1 MKTHL
6 QKSILVSFLTLLC
19 LGLGQ
24 QVSSQ
29 VTGDF
34 RSTSTGTWST
44 STTWQR
50 YNGATWDASGAGS
63 NNPGQTPTS
72 TNAVWIQTAHVVTL
86 TANASCN
93 DLHIASSTTST
104 PSATTLGRVALAT
117 FTLNVSGKLR
127 NYFAALNT
135 IPGTSQ
141 ANGYS
146 IYPFTNTSGKV
157 SIVGTT
163 RTVFVSGEWGA
174 TITTPATGA
183 FPLEVNLNDNTQT
196 ATFSTN
202 TKSTSFNLVTGIV
215 LCTTVSTDNGTIG
228 QGDVTIASGT
238 TLSSAA
244 TSNNVFQRTG
254 SSRSGTLT
262 ISGTL
267 RLSAGTPQFSV
278 NSVTNTGTVEYSNT
292 GTQTFITATN
302 SGASMNYTNLVIS
315 GSGVKTLSSATAVSG
330 TTTVN
335 TGCTLGTGAFTLTNN
350 GTATINGSFRLDQG
364 GWGGNVGTYNYGSTG
379 TLIFNNSSGLY
390 GVNTGDTWWPTTNG
404 PINVTV
410 LGTGINMNVA
420 RTVPSSGTTGIFSIS
435 TGTVNAIQGTAL
447 TLNGTLQIN
456 NGGTFQTTPTFG
468 ASSTLIYNTLTYTT
482 NNEWTGGATPS
493 VAAGSGIPANVQVL
507 SGTVTLAGGRGVPG
521 NVTITAGGLILNA
534 SSGDLYLGGNLTHS
548 GITWT
553 NNSRA
558 VVFVGTGTSI
568 INTSANSGVHFFDY
582 LLVNKSSGSV
592 QIGATTNVTLNTTAG
607 SVLQFLNAGTLDLNG
622 RTLTMNNNGGNILAD
637 GNTGGTTKSIVS
649 TTGTGT
655 IAITNVKTA
664 SGTAGGTLSTSAAVN
679 WILTGGMNFGGVTT
693 VNGTLQLNGG
703 GFVTTNAPIY
713 GTGSL
718 LKYNSAANPFNRTTE
733 WSASSGAG
741 YPYNVQISNNTTLSP
756 GGTSNTGVALNVAN
770 NLTID
775 SGSNLYMD
783 YGGNNMTVPLIVN
796 NDLTI
801 TGNLSASGASGGDI
815 IVNGNWIRT
824 GTFGPNGRAVFFQGT
839 NAQSV
844 TGATTF
850 DFLLIDK
857 TAGSVILNNNI
868 TANQTVTFTA
878 PNVANFITGSNKVI
892 IANTGS
898 VTRTGLGH
906 VNGNLQKNIPTGTN
920 SRTFEIGD
928 ATIYTPVI
936 TAYTGVTGAG
946 DITVST
952 TVLDHPQITA
962 SSIGNPKSVNR
973 YYSIANSGVTGGSY
987 NPTFTFVAGDVD
999 GGAATSNFIVA
1010 NYIMPTWTNL
1020 TAGTRTSTTT
1030 QATGVTVYGDFQ
1042 IGENVLTTWTAGAS
1056 TTAWATSGN
1065 WSSSVPNADSKVVI
1079 ASASFYPEITTTVAA
1094 YAIDVAASTSLTVKS
1109 GGNITLTDKIANAG
1123 TITVENNANLVQV
1136 NTTLNTGSGSTV
1148 VKRNTA
1154 ALMRQDYVMWSAPV
1168 SGQQLQ
1174 AFTPQT
1180 LSTRFYT
1187 FDGSLGSAGQYVATS
1202 ATGNF
1207 NTGIGYLIRLP
1218 NSHPATPTI
1227 WSGTFTGGN
1236 ANNGTQTQSSL
1247 TAGRYYAVGNPF
1259 PSTISADDFIN
1270 DNFLTEAIYFWR
1282 KTNNT
1287 VTSSYATYTLAGGV
1301 SNSGGD
1307 PLLMIP
1313 NGNIQV
1319 GQGFIARVPAS
1330 RSTLAFTNTM
1340 RVINNGNQF
1349 FRTLE
1354 DRSRYWLNLT
1364 NDQGFFGQMMVAYM
1378 PIATNGYDPAIDGL
1392 YFNDSET
1399 ALTSTISGL
1408 DYIIQGRALPFES
1421 TDVVA
1426 LGFKSELPGNFTIAI
1441 NNFDGAIFDTNNQA
1455 IYLKDNLTNTVHDL
1469 RAGSY
1474 SFATEAG
1481 VFNNRFEV
1489 QYDNFLSVG
1498 NSSLTANTVA
1508 VYKQNQ
1514 EIVVNAGNI
1523 KLSKVQ
1529 IYDIRGRLLLEKS
1542 NIDGSEVRLNAG
1554 ATNQVV
1560 LVKITSVNNE
1570 VVTKKV
1576 VN

>member
-1 MKTHL
+1 MKTQL
-6 QKSILVSFLTLLC
+6 QKSILVSFLILLC
-19 LGLGQ
+19 LGFSL

-29 VTGDF
+29 VNGDF
-34 RSTSTGTWST
+34 RSTATGNWST

-93 DLHIASSTTST
+93 DLHIASGTTAV
-104 PSATTLGRVALAT
+104 SATLLGRIGLAT
-117 FTLNVSGKLR
+117 FTLSVNGKMRSYLGT
-127 NYFAALNT
+127 LNT

-163 RTVFVSGEWGA
+163 RTVFTTGEWGA
-174 TITTPATGA
+174 TITTPTSGA

-215 LCTTVSTDNGTIG
+215 LCATISNDNGTAG

-238 TLSSAA
+238 TLSSSA

-254 SSRSGTLT
+254 SSKSGTLT
-262 ISGTL
+262 IAGTL

-302 SGASMNYTNLVIS
+302 TGANMSYNNLVIS
-315 GSGVKTLSSATAVSG
+315 GSGVKTLALATAIAG

-364 GWGGNVGTYNYGSTG
+364 GWGGNTGTYNYASTG

-390 GVNTGDTWWPTTNG
+390 GVNSGDTWWSTTNG

-410 LGTGINMNVA
+410 LGTGITMNVA
-420 RTVPSSGTTGIFSIS
+420 RTVPSSGTTGIFSLS

-468 ASSTLIYNTLTYTT
+468 ASSTLIYNTVTYTT
-482 NNEWTGGATPS
+482 NNEWTGGATSS

-521 NVTITAGGLILNA
+521 NVTVTTGGLILNA
-534 SSGDLYLGGNLTHS
+534 TSGDLYLGGNLTHS
-548 GITWT
+548 GTTWT
-553 NNSRA
+553 NNTRA

-622 RTLTMNNNGGNILAD
+622 RTLTMNNNGGNILVD
-637 GNTGGTTKSIVS
+637 GTTGGTTKSIVS

-655 IAITNVKTA
+655 IAITNGKTA

-693 VNGTLQLNGG
+693 VNGTLQINAG

-713 GTGSL
+713 GSGSL

-741 YPYNVQISNNTTLSP
+741 YPYNVQISNNTTVSP
-756 GGTSNTGVALNVAN
+756 GGTGNTGVALNVAN

-783 YGGNNMTVPLIVN
+783 YGANNMTVPLIVN

-801 TGNLSASGASGGDI
+801 TGNLSASGASGGDV
-815 IVNGNWIRT
+815 IVNGNWTRT

-857 TAGSVILNNNI
+857 TAGSVTLNNNI
-868 TANQTVTFTA
+868 TASQTVTFTA
-878 PNVANFITGSNKVI
+878 PNIANFVTGSNKVI
-892 IANTGS
+892 VSNTGS
-898 VTRTGLGH
+898 VTRTGSGH
-906 VNGNLQKNIPTGTN
+906 VNGNLQMNIPTGTN

-936 TAYTGVTGAG
+936 TAYTGVTGTG

-952 TVLDHPQITA
+952 TVLDHPQIT
-962 SSIGNPKSVNR
+962 SSNIGNAKSVNR

-987 NPTFTFVAGDVD
+987 NPTFTFVSGDVD
-999 GGAATSNFIVA
+999 GGAATSNFIVS
-1010 NYIMPTWTNL
+1010 NYINPTWTNL

-1030 QATGVTVYGDFQ
+1030 QATGVTIYGDFQ
-1042 IGENVLTTWTAGAS
+1042 IGENVFTTWTAGAS

-1065 WSSSVPNADSKVVI
+1065 WSNGVPNADSKVAI
-1079 ASASFYPEITTTVAA
+1079 ASASFYPEITTTVTA
-1094 YAIDVAASTSLTVKS
+1094 YNLNVVAATSLTVKS

-1123 TITVENNANLVQV
+1123 TITIENNANLKQI
-1136 NTTLNTGSGSTV
+1136 NATTNTGSGSTI

-1154 ALMRQDYVMWSAPV
+1154 ALMRQDYVMWSSPV

-1174 AFTPQT
+1174 AFSPQT
-1180 LSTRFYT
+1180 LSTRFYVYDYT
-1187 FDGSLGSAGQYVATS
+1187 VGGGVGNYAATS
-1202 ATGNF
+1202 ATANF
-1207 NTGIGYLIRLP
+1207 VTGTGYLIRLP
-1218 NSHPATPTI
+1218 NNHPVTATI
-1227 WSGTFTGGN
+1227 WNGQFTGGN
-1236 ANNGTQTQSSL
+1236 ANNGIVDPTLPATNK
-1247 TAGRYYAVGNPF
+1247 YYSIGNPYA
-1259 PSTISADDFIN
+1259 STISADDFITSN
-1270 DNFLTEAIYFWR
+1270 SLNEAIYFWR
-1282 KTNNT
+1282 KSNNAA
-1287 VTSSYATYTLAGGV
+1287 TSSYATYTLAGGV

-1313 NGNIQV
+1313 NGFIQV
-1319 GQGFIARVPAS
+1319 GQGFIAKLPSPA
-1330 RSTLAFTNTM
+1330 TKFTFTNSL
-1340 RVINNGNQF
+1340 RVINNGDQF
-1349 FRTLE
+1349 FRRLE

-1378 PIATNGYDPAIDGL
+1378 PNATNGYDPAIDGL
-1392 YFNDSET
+1392 FFNDSAT
-1399 ALTSTISGL
+1399 SLTSTIDNQ
-1408 DYIIQGRALPFES
+1408 DYVIQGRALPFEA

-1426 LGFKSELPGNFTIAI
+1426 LGFKSELAGSYTIAL
-1441 NNFDGAIFDTNNQA
+1441 NSFDGTIFESQNQA
-1455 IYLKDNLTNTVHDL
+1455 IYLKDNLTNTIQDL
-1469 RAGSY
+1469 RAAPY
-1474 SFATEAG
+1474 NFATEPG

-1489 QYDNFLSVG
+1489 RYENLLSVG
-1498 NSSLTANTVA
+1498 NPSLTTNTVA

-1523 KLSKVQ
+1523 KLSTVQ
-1529 IYDIRGRLLLEKS
+1529 IYDIRGRLLVEKS

-1554 ATNQVV
+1554 TSNQVI